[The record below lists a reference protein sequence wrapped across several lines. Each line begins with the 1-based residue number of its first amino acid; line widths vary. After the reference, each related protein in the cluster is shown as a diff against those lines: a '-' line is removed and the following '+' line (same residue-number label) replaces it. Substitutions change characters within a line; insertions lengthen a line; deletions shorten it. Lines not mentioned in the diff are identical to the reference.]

1 MSNVMLQHHMQ
12 MCDTVCTGGLCQPF
26 LLLQRFW
33 ETQTCISARGL
44 RLHYPAVLQN
54 TMQVK
59 LLTNVV
65 TGVGLRASLSRQRLL
80 KVAYWLT
87 SDAAA
92 VNRDFHLKKHVF
104 LLSIR
109 VKHILQPTLS
119 SHTPDLIIIVIIYTY
134 ALPSYQAQVCATQ
147 INSLQTG
154 LFWACLICT
163 SASKPSQCTSK
174 CKVTTSEPPQSELD
188 WHAWGFAG
196 KVNLDW
202 LQFSLVAV

>member
-1 MSNVMLQHHMQ
+1 MRVMLWVKISTAHVSLVLFFLFLCFVMSNVMLQHHMQ

-80 KVAYWLT
+80 KDAYWLT

-92 VNRDFHLKKHVF
+92 VNRDFNFKQQVF
-104 LLSIR
+104 LSAYVSNI
-109 VKHILQPTLS
+109 S
-119 SHTPDLIIIVIIYTY
+119 SNQHTTALCGHMPDLIIIII
-134 ALPSYQAQVCATQ
+134 
-147 INSLQTG
+147 I
-154 LFWACLICT
+154 
-163 SASKPSQCTSK
+163 
-174 CKVTTSEPPQSELD
+174 
-188 WHAWGFAG
+188 
-196 KVNLDW
+196 
-202 LQFSLVAV
+202 